1 MDCILLESFV
11 EGKDVAI
18 GNFVKF
24 GGGMALHHNSNM
36 LKEFLY
42 VGITSCLLVGVSLPI
57 LEVGHDPP
65 LCTVNKATRYITL
78 QP

>member
-1 MDCILLESFV
+1 V

-18 GNFVKF
+18 SNFVKF
-24 GGGMALHHNSNM
+24 GGGITLHHNSNM
-36 LKEFLY
+36 LKEFIY
-42 VGITSCLLVGVSLPI
+42 ISITSCLLVGVNLPI

-65 LCTVNKATRYITL
+65 LCIINKAIVYITL